1 MSGYSFIFLRT
12 SLAFGRHLKKSIC
25 VTGSVPIALHIS
37 TYLILTAALQGGHY
51 HPAHFTLEETKAERT
66 EREIEMRHREKWGPP
81 EIGTRRD
88 RKRRRGSFVFKGVK
102 CKPTQVSQSEPPHRG
117 SWGEKTRC
125 HVRKLGFHFHLHHLT

>member
-1 MSGYSFIFLRT
+1 MYENVVLCPLWGEGVGGGKKRKRERKEGGKEGK
-12 SLAFGRHLKKSIC
+12 GRET
-25 VTGSVPIALHIS
+25 VRRE
-37 TYLILTAALQGGHY
+37 
-51 HPAHFTLEETKAERT
+51 EETKAERT

-102 CKPTQVSQSEPPHRG
+102 YKPTQVSQSEPPHRG

-125 HVRKLGFHFHLHHLT
+125 HVRNLGFHFHLHHLT